1 MSQEH
6 IILVVPVTQLIDSH
20 VVISSQQNDIY
31 DFEQR
36 DFSYENCLLNIV
48 NSKGL

>member
-1 MSQEH
+1 MQEN
-6 IILVVPVTQLIDSH
+6 IILVKPVTQLIDSH
-20 VVISSQQNDIY
+20 VVMQSQQNDI
-31 DFEQR
+31 DDSEQR